1 VCSPRAGLGARPPL
15 AGVCSPRAHGARRAS
30 RPASPWHPP
39 PGNKTKNTNPFETRF
54 QYEFD
59 ALIHFQCDSHQDR
72 QNPIAFK
79 TSTRHKMPS
88 KVPDNGFQFGKL
100 ANNPCSTTLYDL
112 GNGVHANGRQLANL
126 IPSLV
131 LSEYGL
137 TDSDGDELVAGEPER
152 VNRRL

>member
-1 VCSPRAGLGARPPL
+1 MVKCESCMETRALKLERRMETGAEKLERPNSS
-15 AGVCSPRAHGARRAS
+15 GQEKNRT
-30 RPASPWHPP
+30 
-39 PGNKTKNTNPFETRF
+39 KTKNTNPFETRF

-59 ALIHFQCDSHQDR
+59 ALIQFQCDSHQDR